1 MNQALEKR
9 AHDYSLSI
17 SEILCPNAVLGRN
30 GYVPDIVV
38 FGSLTDENFHERF
51 TDGSYGKAPHYVIL
65 RDGSV
70 LNYISVSDRSS
81 YFTTSL
87 FSESEN
93 YYARA
98 KGLVSCR
105 PANISLYSVS
115 VLFEGDRVTDEQ
127 MLAAAA
133 LLRLISMKFLRLYR
147 KKLSPDNNHIISAT
161 ALSSKYSFD
170 AKIEDIIMLFKKK
183 PI

>member
-1 MNQALEKR
+1 MNEALEKR

-17 SEILCPNAVLGRN
+17 SEILCPNTVLGRR
-30 GYVPDIVV
+30 GYVPDTVI

-51 TDGSYGKAPHYVIL
+51 INGESKAPHYVIL
-65 RDGSV
+65 RDGRV
-70 LNYISVSDRSS
+70 LNYISVSDSS
-81 YFTTSL
+81 LYFTTSL
-87 FSESEN
+87 FSENEN
-93 YYARA
+93 YYAKA

-105 PANISLYSVS
+105 PVNIAFYSVS
-115 VLFEGDRVTDEQ
+115 VLFEGDGASDEQ

-147 KKLSPDNNHIISAT
+147 KKLPPDNNHIISAT

-170 AKIEDIIMLFKKK
+170 AKIEDIITLFKKK